1 MSINFLLILLSEDT
15 LYMQCFSDNINSK
28 FNLGDTGKKKK
39 KLLDCT
45 HIFADIPT
53 ETSTHTNNFTVG

>member
-39 KLLDCT
+39 KTARLHPYLCR
-45 HIFADIPT
+45 
-53 ETSTHTNNFTVG
+53 HTN